1 MKGFAKIESPED
13 LKPGDVLLLPPGIR
27 ALHVTTATLSKHGLS
42 NGDTCRSL
50 NDAGLV
56 SRIFPATA
64 ETGAALMVSG
74 ADLSDAA
81 PSARVARGTNTLS
94 AYAFLR
100 KKRIDAVYAHLLDGD
115 MLPSTGDKGA
125 ILGCIAPLTDA
136 VYRRFSELAPPEA
149 YSAIETMDWYLRR
162 RPDLRAWKALKLAMM
177 PPFAQGPSSVMPMVP
192 SQPVDADDDTD
203 RTSSVTMRLFCC
215 DGTYIF
221 RSRNRKADTL
231 VLGEKITRHLIS
243 NGMEIHRPDPDTWK
257 LLAEKVLARHAKVA
271 LGQILGTRKTI
282 QAFTDTMKSD
292 LEKFDKMAHW
302 WEDHAA
308 ALAARKSW
316 IRSPYRQGK
325 V

>member
-1 MKGFAKIESPED
+1 MKGFTKIESPED

-27 ALHVTTATLSKHGLS
+27 ALHVTTPTLSKHGLS
-42 NGDTCRSL
+42 NGGTCRAL

-56 SRIFPATA
+56 ARIFSATA

-94 AYAFLR
+94 AYALLR
-100 KKRIDAVYAHLLDGD
+100 KKKINAVYAHLLDGD

-125 ILGCIAPLTDA
+125 ILGCIDPLTDA
-136 VYRRFSELAPPEA
+136 VYRRFSEIAPPEA
-149 YSAIETMDWYLRR
+149 YSAIEMTEWYACR
-162 RPDLRAWKALKLAMM
+162 RPDLKAWKALKLAVM
-177 PPFAQGPSSVMPMVP
+177 PPFSPGPDSVMPMVP
-192 SQPVDADDDTD
+192 VWPMGENDADRITA
-203 RTSSVTMRLFCC
+203 VTRRLFCS
-215 DGTYIF
+215 GNMYAF
-221 RSRNRKADTL
+221 RSNRSRTDTL
-231 VLGEKITRHLIS
+231 VLGDKITRHLIS

-257 LLAEKVLARHAKVA
+257 LLADRVLARHAKVA
-271 LGQILGTRKTI
+271 LGQILGTRKTL
-282 QAFTDTMKSD
+282 QAFTDAMKSD
-292 LEKFDKMAHW
+292 LEEFDKMAHW